1 MSQRVLAIL
10 GSYRP
15 GHTIDQAAQAVLDGA
30 RERGAEVEV
39 VQLRERHI
47 EFCTNCRACTQLPG
61 EAPGACPLEDEMAGL
76 IDRIERADALLLA
89 APVNFFAVNALFKRF
104 MERLVCYAYWPWE
117 GRGPQLR
124 RKQRPK
130 RAVLL
135 TSTAMPGWMA
145 RFTTSAMKSLA
156 ITAKTVGARPVGRLY
171 LGLVAMQP
179 DQSQTE
185 KVRRRAHRLGERLVG

>member
-135 TSTAMPGWMA
+135 TSTAMP
-145 RFTTSAMKSLA
+145 A